1 MTRIKTE
8 SEVGVIILAEDLLKM
23 LDPAPQPLARVGQHV
38 FNGKLEVVLLT
49 VSKQGFQGLSHLIE
63 QSIYPLDIRIVVF
76 SRCGMHNA
84 DRRPQGSRLVDAF
97 FHLVFDFPPVDKDKG
112 YDAVEAMDDI
122 AASHGATVPQ
132 VALAW
137 LLAKGETIVP
147 IPGTRSARHLEDNA
161 QALEVDLSADDVAAL
176 DAAVPPGAA
185 EGERYPPGALK
196 HLHK

>member
-1 MTRIKTE
+1 M
-8 SEVGVIILAEDLLKM
+8 A
-23 LDPAPQPLARVGQHV
+23 AA
-38 FNGKLEVVLLT
+38 
-49 VSKQGFQGLSHLIE
+49 
-63 QSIYPLDIRIVVF
+63 
-76 SRCGMHNA
+76 
-84 DRRPQGSRLVDAF
+84 
-97 FHLVFDFPPVDKDKG
+97 KG
-112 YDAVEAMDDI
+112 CSVA
-122 AASHGATVPQ
+122 Q